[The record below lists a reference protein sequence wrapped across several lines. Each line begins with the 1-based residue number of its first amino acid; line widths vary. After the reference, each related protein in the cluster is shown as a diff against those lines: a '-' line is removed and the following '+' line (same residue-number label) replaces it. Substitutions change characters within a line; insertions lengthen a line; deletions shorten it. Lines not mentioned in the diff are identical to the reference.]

1 MAVKEKLSW
10 QELFHAAMLELDR
23 TRLPGRIEEARA
35 MIRIRIEELR
45 RNAANARHPE
55 EHTLDDALR
64 SLRVLERTEFRRP
77 IQNTTTAGPSS
88 PGEGS

>member
-1 MAVKEKLSW
+1 MTVKEKASW
-10 QELFHAAMLELDR
+10 QEAFHTAMLELDH
-23 TRLPGRIEEARA
+23 TRLPGRLEEARA
-35 MIRIRIEELR
+35 MIRLRIEELR
-45 RNAANARHPE
+45 TSDSNARHPE

-77 IQNTTTAGPSS
+77 IQNITPTGPSS